1 MAMKQDT
8 WQLQRAK
15 AQLSKLIE
23 TSATRGPQIVTRHGR
38 PAAVVLSA
46 DAYRRL
52 RRKQPDFKSFLVR
65 ARLQTLGLA
74 RSRDKGRRLE
84 L

>member
-1 MAMKQDT
+1 MKHDT

-23 TSATRGPQIVTRHGR
+23 STATRGPQTVTRHGR

-52 RRKQPDFKSFLVR
+52 RRRQPDFKTFLVR
-65 ARLQTLGLA
+65 ASLNTLDLTRA
-74 RSRDKGRRLE
+74 RDKGRKLE

>member
-1 MAMKQDT
+1 MKRDT

-23 TSATRGPQIVTRHGR
+23 TTATHGPQTVTRHGR
-38 PAAVVLSA
+38 PAAVVLSTA
-46 DAYRRL
+46 DYRRL
-52 RRKQPDFKSFLVR
+52 RRKQPDFKRFLR
-65 ARLQTLGLA
+65 GARLHTLDLA
-74 RSRDKGRRLE
+74 RSRDRGRRIE

>member
-1 MAMKQDT
+1 MKRDS
-8 WQLQRAK
+8 WQLQHAK

-23 TSATRGPQIVTRHGR
+23 TSATRGPQTVTRHGR

-46 DAYRRL
+46 EAYRRI
-52 RRKQPDFKSFLVR
+52 RRRQPDFKSFLAR
-65 ARLQTLGLA
+65 APLHTLELA
-74 RSRDKGRRLE
+74 RSRDKGRKLE